1 MYHINYI
8 YNHMGLQGGREP
20 KILKKL
26 KLCYYIPFVS
36 KICASKILNNKETI
50 YVFCKIVYFCNK
62 FFQINEIN

>member
-26 KLCYYIPFVS
+26 KLCYYIPLCLQNLYQQNF
-36 KICASKILNNKETI
+36 K
-50 YVFCKIVYFCNK
+50 
-62 FFQINEIN
+62 

>member
-20 KILKKL
+20 KILENWN
-26 KLCYYIPFVS
+26 YVIIFPFVS